1 MDHSLWTRPY
11 ACCVTLGKLLPL
23 SGLPFLICKIWGRDL
38 KLQTAKVL
46 SCFHCRGDC
55 RVVGVI
61 GGGGGGALVA
71 RCLLWNPQSFPSLG
85 LCL

>member
-46 SCFHCRGDC
+46 SCFHCRGEC

-61 GGGGGGALVA
+61 GGGGVEPWWRDAFSGI
-71 RCLLWNPQSFPSLG
+71 PSLSPP
-85 LCL
+85 